1 MATQPAPAGSS
12 ERVGPLLGRY
22 VALLR
27 PHQWVKNLAI
37 FPPVVFSFGL
47 FDPTILA
54 AAGLGFVSLCLTSS
68 SVYALNDV
76 CDAESD
82 ARHPRKRLRPV
93 AAGAIPKGLA
103 LALSAALA
111 LVGLAVAYSVNWW
124 LAIVVAIYWSTILLY
139 SLALKRVALLDVMT
153 IGIGFVLRVIA
164 GAVVSLTPPSNWLL
178 LVALFLALLL
188 ALGKRRQ
195 ELQVQ
200 SHIAGTSRPVL
211 RDYDLQMVNQV
222 LAVLA
227 GLVIMSYSLFT
238 VSEYAQAPLS
248 VRLPDLHGSLCHL
261 RGLPL
266 PAPDVPGRVGRRPVT
281 ALPERPAAADRG
293 RALDHRQR
301 SGHPLAGAVAA
312 GIARRLW

>member
-22 VALLR
+22 VVLLR

-47 FDPTILA
+47 FDPTILV

-139 SLALKRVALLDVMT
+139 SLVLKRVALLDVMT

-164 GAVVSLTPPSNWLL
+164 GAVISLTPPSNWLL

-238 VSEYAQAPLS
+238 VSEYAQARFQSDFLIYTVPFVIYALFRYLHLMHRGAPVEDPSLLFLKDRPLLTAAVLWIIAS
-248 VRLPDLHGSLCHL
+248 
-261 RGLPL
+261 GLAIHWPEL
-266 PAPDVPGRVGRRPVT
+266 WPPA
-281 ALPERPAAADRG
+281 
-293 RALDHRQR
+293 
-301 SGHPLAGAVAA
+301 
-312 GIARRLW
+312 

>member
-1 MATQPAPAGSS
+1 MTTSLKPAESS
-12 ERVGPLLGRY
+12 ERIGPLLGRY

-47 FDPTILA
+47 FDPAILA

-82 ARHPRKRLRPV
+82 ARHPRKRLRLV

-103 LALSAALA
+103 LAISAALT
-111 LVGLAVAYSVNWW
+111 LVGLTVASTVNWW
-124 LAIVVAIYWSTILLY
+124 LATVVAIYWSTILLY

-238 VSEYAQAPLS
+238 VSEYAQARFQSSFLIYTVPFVIYAVFRYLHLMHRGASVEDPSLLFLKDRPLLTS
-248 VRLPDLHGSLCHL
+248 AVLWIIAS
-261 RGLPL
+261 GLAIHWPQL
-266 PAPDVPGRVGRRPVT
+266 WPPA
-281 ALPERPAAADRG
+281 
-293 RALDHRQR
+293 
-301 SGHPLAGAVAA
+301 
-312 GIARRLW
+312 

>member
-47 FDPTILA
+47 FDPTILV

-124 LAIVVAIYWSTILLY
+124 LASVVAIYWSTILLY

-238 VSEYAQAPLS
+238 VSEYAQARFQSGFLIYTVPFVIYAVFRYLHLMYRGAPVEDPSLLFLKDRPLLTS
-248 VRLPDLHGSLCHL
+248 AVLWIIAS
-261 RGLPL
+261 GLAIHWPQL
-266 PAPDVPGRVGRRPVT
+266 WPPV
-281 ALPERPAAADRG
+281 
-293 RALDHRQR
+293 
-301 SGHPLAGAVAA
+301 
-312 GIARRLW
+312 

>member
-1 MATQPAPAGSS
+1 MATQPAPAESS
-12 ERVGPLLGRY
+12 ERIGPLLGRY

-93 AAGAIPKGLA
+93 AAGAIPKGVALA
-103 LALSAALA
+103 LAAT
-111 LVGLAVAYSVNWW
+111 LAVIGVGIAYSVNSW
-124 LAIVVAIYWSTILLY
+124 LAAVVAIYWCTILLY

-195 ELQVQ
+195 ELRVQ
-200 SHIAGTSRPVL
+200 THINGTSRPVL

-238 VSEYAQAPLS
+238 VSEYAQARFQSGFLIYTVPFVIYAVFRYLHLMHRGAPVEDPSLLFLKDRPLLIS
-248 VRLPDLHGSLCHL
+248 AVLWIIAS
-261 RGLPL
+261 GLAIHWPQL
-266 PAPDVPGRVGRRPVT
+266 WSPA
-281 ALPERPAAADRG
+281 
-293 RALDHRQR
+293 
-301 SGHPLAGAVAA
+301 
-312 GIARRLW
+312 

>member
-1 MATQPAPAGSS
+1 MATQPAPAGAS

-47 FDPTILA
+47 FDPAILA

-93 AAGAIPKGLA
+93 AAGVIPKGLA
-103 LALSAALA
+103 LVLSATLA

-139 SLALKRVALLDVMT
+139 SLVLKRVALLDVMT

-164 GAVVSLTPPSNWLL
+164 GAVISLTPPSNWLL

-238 VSEYAQAPLS
+238 VSEYAQARFQSDFLIYTVPFVIYALFRYLHLMYRGAPVEDPSLLFLKDRPLLTS
-248 VRLPDLHGSLCHL
+248 AVLWIIAS
-261 RGLPL
+261 GLAIHWPEL
-266 PAPDVPGRVGRRPVT
+266 WPPA
-281 ALPERPAAADRG
+281 
-293 RALDHRQR
+293 
-301 SGHPLAGAVAA
+301 
-312 GIARRLW
+312 

>member
-12 ERVGPLLGRY
+12 ERVGQLLGRY

-93 AAGAIPKGLA
+93 AAGSIPKGLA

-139 SLALKRVALLDVMT
+139 SLVLKRVALLDVMT

-164 GAVVSLTPPSNWLL
+164 GAVISLTPPSNWLL

-238 VSEYAQAPLS
+238 VSEYAQARFQSDFLIYTVPFVIYAVFRYLHLMHRGAPVEDPSLLFLKDRPLLTAAVLWIIAS
-248 VRLPDLHGSLCHL
+248 
-261 RGLPL
+261 GLAIHWPEL
-266 PAPDVPGRVGRRPVT
+266 WPPA
-281 ALPERPAAADRG
+281 
-293 RALDHRQR
+293 
-301 SGHPLAGAVAA
+301 
-312 GIARRLW
+312 

>member
-1 MATQPAPAGSS
+1 MATQPVPAGSS

-22 VALLR
+22 VVLLR

-47 FDPTILA
+47 FDPAILA

-93 AAGAIPKGLA
+93 AAGVIPKGLA
-103 LALSAALA
+103 LTLSAALA
-111 LVGLAVAYSVNWW
+111 LVGLVVAYSVNWW
-124 LAIVVAIYWSTILLY
+124 LAAVVAIYWGTILLY
-139 SLALKRVALLDVMT
+139 SLVLKRVALLDVMT

-200 SHIAGTSRPVL
+200 SHINGTSRPVL

-238 VSEYAQAPLS
+238 VSEYAQARFQSGFLIYTVPFVIYAVFRYLHLMYRGAPVEDPSLLFLKDRPL
-248 VRLPDLHGSLCHL
+248 L
-261 RGLPL
+261 
-266 PAPDVPGRVGRRPVT
+266 
-281 ALPERPAAADRG
+281 AAAVLWII
-293 RALDHRQR
+293 A
-301 SGHPLAGAVAA
+301 SGLAIHWAQWWPSA
-312 GIARRLW
+312 

>member
-1 MATQPAPAGSS
+1 METQPVPAGSS

-47 FDPTILA
+47 FDPTILV

-103 LALSAALA
+103 LTLSTTLA

-139 SLALKRVALLDVMT
+139 SLVLKRVALLDVMT

-238 VSEYAQAPLS
+238 VSEYAQARFQSDFLIYTVPFVIYAVFRYLHLMHRGAPVEDPSLLFLKDRPLLTS
-248 VRLPDLHGSLCHL
+248 AVLWIIAS
-261 RGLPL
+261 GLAIHWPEL
-266 PAPDVPGRVGRRPVT
+266 WPPA
-281 ALPERPAAADRG
+281 
-293 RALDHRQR
+293 
-301 SGHPLAGAVAA
+301 
-312 GIARRLW
+312 

>member
-1 MATQPAPAGSS
+1 MEAQPAPAGSS

-47 FDPTILA
+47 FDPTILV

-93 AAGAIPKGLA
+93 AAGAIPKELA
-103 LALSAALA
+103 LALSAAFA

-139 SLALKRVALLDVMT
+139 SLVLKRVALLDVMT

-238 VSEYAQAPLS
+238 VSEYAQTRFQSSFLIYTVPFVIYAVFRYLHLMHRGAP
-248 VRLPDLHGSLCHL
+248 VEDPSLL
-261 RGLPL
+261 FLKDRPLLTSAVLWIIASGLAIHWPQL
-266 PAPDVPGRVGRRPVT
+266 WPPA
-281 ALPERPAAADRG
+281 
-293 RALDHRQR
+293 
-301 SGHPLAGAVAA
+301 
-312 GIARRLW
+312 

>member
-12 ERVGPLLGRY
+12 ERGGPLLGRY
-22 VALLR
+22 VVLLR

-103 LALSAALA
+103 LTLSAALA

-139 SLALKRVALLDVMT
+139 SLVLKRVALLDVMT

-238 VSEYAQAPLS
+238 VSEYAQARFQSDFLIYTVPFVIYAVFRYLHLMHRGAPVEDPSLLFLKDRPLLTAAVLWIIAS
-248 VRLPDLHGSLCHL
+248 
-261 RGLPL
+261 GLAIHWPEL
-266 PAPDVPGRVGRRPVT
+266 WPPA
-281 ALPERPAAADRG
+281 
-293 RALDHRQR
+293 
-301 SGHPLAGAVAA
+301 
-312 GIARRLW
+312 

>member
-1 MATQPAPAGSS
+1 METQPASPGSS
-12 ERVGPLLGRY
+12 ERAGPLLGRY

-47 FDPTILA
+47 FDPAILA

-111 LVGLAVAYSVNWW
+111 VVGLAVAYSVNSW
-124 LAIVVAIYWSTILLY
+124 LAAVVAIYWCTILLY
-139 SLALKRVALLDVMT
+139 SLVLKRVALLDVMT

-195 ELQVQ
+195 ELRVQ
-200 SHIAGTSRPVL
+200 AHINGTSRPVL

-238 VSEYAQAPLS
+238 VSEYAQARFHSSFLIYTVPFVIYAVFRYLHLMHRGAQVEDPSLLFLKDRPLLAS
-248 VRLPDLHGSLCHL
+248 ALLWIIAS
-261 RGLPL
+261 GLAIHWPEL
-266 PAPDVPGRVGRRPVT
+266 WPPA
-281 ALPERPAAADRG
+281 
-293 RALDHRQR
+293 
-301 SGHPLAGAVAA
+301 
-312 GIARRLW
+312 

>member
-238 VSEYAQAPLS
+238 VSEYAQARFQSDFLIYTVPFVIYAVFRYLHLMHRGAPVEDPSLLFLKDRPLLTAAVLWIIAS
-248 VRLPDLHGSLCHL
+248 
-261 RGLPL
+261 GLAIHWPEL
-266 PAPDVPGRVGRRPVT
+266 WPPA
-281 ALPERPAAADRG
+281 
-293 RALDHRQR
+293 
-301 SGHPLAGAVAA
+301 
-312 GIARRLW
+312 

>member
-12 ERVGPLLGRY
+12 EPVGPLLGRY

-47 FDPTILA
+47 FDPAILV

-93 AAGAIPKGLA
+93 AAGVIPKGLA

-124 LAIVVAIYWSTILLY
+124 LAAVVAIYWSTILLY
-139 SLALKRVALLDVMT
+139 SLVLKRVALLDVMT

-200 SHIAGTSRPVL
+200 SQQVQSQIEGTSRPVL
-211 RDYDLQMVNQV
+211 RDYDLRMVNQV

-238 VSEYAQAPLS
+238 VSEYAQARFQSSFLIYTVPFVIYAVFRYLHLMHRGAPVEDPSLLFLKDRPL
-248 VRLPDLHGSLCHL
+248 L
-261 RGLPL
+261 
-266 PAPDVPGRVGRRPVT
+266 
-281 ALPERPAAADRG
+281 AAAVLWII
-293 RALDHRQR
+293 A
-301 SGHPLAGAVAA
+301 SGLAIHWAQWWPPA
-312 GIARRLW
+312 

>member
-47 FDPTILA
+47 FDPAILV

-93 AAGAIPKGLA
+93 AAGVIPKGLA
-103 LALSAALA
+103 LTLSAALA
-111 LVGLAVAYSVNWW
+111 LVGLVVAYSVNWW
-124 LAIVVAIYWSTILLY
+124 LAAVVAIYWCTILLY
-139 SLALKRVALLDVMT
+139 SLVLKRVALLDVMT

-200 SHIAGTSRPVL
+200 SHINGTSRPVL

-238 VSEYAQAPLS
+238 VSEYAQARFQSGFLIYTVPFVIYAVFRYLHLMYRGAPVEDPPLLFLKD
-248 VRLPDLHGSLCHL
+248 R
-261 RGLPL
+261 PL
-266 PAPDVPGRVGRRPVT
+266 
-281 ALPERPAAADRG
+281 LAAAVLWII
-293 RALDHRQR
+293 A
-301 SGHPLAGAVAA
+301 SGLAIHWAQWWPPA
-312 GIARRLW
+312 